1 MKFILGV
8 VVGILLIPISVY
20 FYFRFGYAPVA
31 TAASPIP
38 FERKLAQ
45 MGLHARI
52 NAEYPRAAP
61 FQATDNDL
69 QNAAHLYRQ
78 HCAICHGVP
87 DNPKTPTAKGMYPAP
102 PQLLHGT
109 GVTDDEAGETY
120 WKVANGIRLTGMPAY
135 RGDLSDHDMWSI
147 SEMLA
152 GANKLPPDV
161 QAILNQPVHE
171 Q

>member
-8 VVGILLIPISVY
+8 IIGILIIPAIIY
-20 FYFRFGYAPVA
+20 LYFRFGYAPVA

-38 FERKLAQ
+38 FERNLAR

-52 NAEYPRAAP
+52 EREYPRTVP
-61 FQATDNDL
+61 FQANDADL
-69 QNAAHLYRQ
+69 QHAAHLYRE
-78 HCAICHGVP
+78 HCAQCHGLP
-87 DNPKTPTAKGMYPAP
+87 NNPKTATGKGMYPAP
-102 PQLLHGT
+102 PQLFHGK

-135 RGDLSDHDMWSI
+135 RGSLADHDMWAI

-152 GANKLPPDV
+152 GADKLPADV
-161 QAILNQPVHE
+161 QTILTQPVHE

>member
-1 MKFILGV
+1 MKFVLGV
-8 VVGILLIPISVY
+8 VVGILLIPISIY

-38 FERKLAQ
+38 FEQKLAK

-52 NAEYPRAAP
+52 NAEYPRAIP

-87 DNPKTPTAKGMYPAP
+87 NNAKTATAKGMYPAP
-102 PQLLHGT
+102 PQLFHGT
-109 GVTDDEAGETY
+109 GVTDDQAGETY

-135 RGDLSDHDMWSI
+135 RGDVSDHDIWSI

-152 GANKLPPDV
+152 GADKLPADV
-161 QAILNQPVHE
+161 QAILNQTVKE

>member
-1 MKFILGV
+1 MRFVLGV
-8 VVGILLIPISVY
+8 VIGLLLIPISIY

-38 FERKLAQ
+38 FEKKLAK
-45 MGLHARI
+45 MGLDARI
-52 NAEYPRAAP
+52 NAEYPRTVP

-87 DNPKTPTAKGMYPAP
+87 NNPKTATAKGMYPPP
-102 PQLLHGT
+102 PQLFHGK

-135 RGDLSDHDMWSI
+135 RGDVSDHDIWSI

-152 GANKLPPDV
+152 GADKLPADV
-161 QAILNQPVHE
+161 QAILNQPVKE